1 MNVNN
6 NEKEL
11 EEVEETTPVGENHNN
26 TPKAEGCVKLSKTSF
41 VLCPGYAYAFVIGR
55 KTVIGIVV
63 EINARF
69 LRVVV
74 ETENG
79 KVLID
84 LRKVSMISE
93 VK

>member
-1 MNVNN
+1 MSNHK
-6 NEKEL
+6 EKEL
-11 EEVEETTPVGENHNN
+11 EEVEETTPVSENHN
-26 TPKAEGCVKLSKTSF
+26 TREKEGCVKLSKTSF
-41 VLCPGYAYAFVIGR
+41 MICEGMPYAFVVGR

-74 ETENG
+74 ETESG

-84 LRKVSMISE
+84 LRKVSMVSE